1 MRPNGLDLPLN
12 SASAGDALH
21 TLVLTSD
28 GSLSPQRNQSFI
40 AAVIG
45 AIRHATTHSGK
56 RLSLRSQ
63 AGKRQG
69 QGSGAAQAH
78 AAGMLHSNSN
88 NNNNEHSAL
97 NGCNGGDDSDSTEM
111 LDSETEVG
119 NLPVCTELIIN
130 ILRFVA
136 ALPVDDG

>member
-1 MRPNGLDLPLN
+1 MPLN

-21 TLVLTSD
+21 NLVLTSD

-56 RLSLRSQ
+56 RLSLRQ
-63 AGKRQG
+63 AGKRQSQG
-69 QGSGAAQAH
+69 QGS
-78 AAGMLHSNSN
+78 AAGASQAVQHS
-88 NNNNEHSAL
+88 NNNNEHSNL

-111 LDSETEVG
+111 LDSETEVSG
-119 NLPVCTELIIN
+119 GRQVNVVCIID
-130 ILRFVA
+130 ILFLFVS
-136 ALPVDDG
+136 ALPADDG